1 MVSSSIQSVNIRP
14 EVSILS
20 ILKSVNYKAW
30 YAVAEFVDNAI
41 QSAITKYGDL
51 VRIEGE
57 DYRLRI
63 SIEIDATPGEE
74 KVTIRDNA
82 GGIGIADFPRAF
94 RPASLPVDR
103 DGLSEF
109 GMGMKSAACWFA
121 DHWTV
126 RTTALDEPVERT
138 VTFDVQRIVDQQ
150 IENVPIRERSA
161 PERAHYTEITL
172 TRLNQIPQKKT
183 VSKIKSHL
191 SSMYR
196 VFLREGFIEITYN
209 NEPVTFSDPDV
220 LVAPFYKTP
229 DETPIEWKKPIEI
242 QIAAGM
248 RIYGF
253 AALRKVADTTG
264 KAGFALL
271 RRNRVIMGSDDE
283 GYRPREIFGQP
294 GSFASQRVF
303 GELHLEGFSVSHTKD
318 GIQWNYREDEILQLL
333 KEALND
339 SPIQLLTQAREY
351 RARVKT
357 DPSKGQQPKSGSSQP
372 NSPPPARPPFVP
384 SGLSSGSS
392 SISSSDS
399 AFSPAQIPVSPQPTI
414 DNTDSTEPTL
424 LTPLNQKN
432 RIFKVALNNEI
443 WTVRV
448 ELSTEEGIGD
458 WWSIQELGELEIDIR
473 VALAHPFTTEFCQLD
488 EACLEPLTRLAASMA
503 VAERGAQNVGIQKP
517 ATFRRFINQVLR
529 DGFLDD

>member
-1 MVSSSIQSVNIRP
+1 MVSTSIQSVNIRP

-41 QSAITKYGDL
+41 QSALTTYGDL
-51 VRIEGE
+51 TRVEGE
-57 DYRLRI
+57 DYRLRV
-63 SIEIDATPGEE
+63 SVEIDATPGEE
-74 KVTIRDNA
+74 RIIIRDNA
-82 GGIGIADFPRAF
+82 GGISLADFPRAF

-150 IENVPIRERSA
+150 IENVPIRERPA
-161 PERAHYTEITL
+161 PPRAHYTEITL
-172 TRLNQIPQKKT
+172 TRLNQLPQKKT
-183 VSKIKSHL
+183 VTKIKSHL

-196 VFLREGFIEITYN
+196 VFLREGFIELTYN
-209 NEPVTFSDPDV
+209 NEPVTFTDPDI

-229 DETPIEWKKPIEI
+229 DEKPIEWKKPIEI

-271 RRNRVIMGSDDE
+271 RHNRVVMGSDDE

-303 GELHLEGFSVSHTKD
+303 GELHLEGFAVSHTKD
-318 GIQWNYREDEILQLL
+318 GIQWNYREDEILRRL

-339 SPIQLLTQAREY
+339 PPIQLLSQAREY
-351 RARVKT
+351 RARVRV
-357 DPSKGQQPKSGSSQP
+357 DPGNGQHPKPGSFPPKPTPPS
-372 NSPPPARPPFVP
+372 SPPPLVPPAPP
-384 SGLSSGSS
+384 SGVLFPPSSGG
-392 SISSSDS
+392 
-399 AFSPAQIPVSPQPTI
+399 AFPAP
-414 DNTDSTEPTL
+414 
-424 LTPLNQKN
+424 
-432 RIFKVALNNEI
+432 
-443 WTVRV
+443 
-448 ELSTEEGIGD
+448 
-458 WWSIQELGELEIDIR
+458 
-473 VALAHPFTTEFCQLD
+473 
-488 EACLEPLTRLAASMA
+488 
-503 VAERGAQNVGIQKP
+503 
-517 ATFRRFINQVLR
+517 
-529 DGFLDD
+529 